1 MAAKKQQYQL
11 EFVLSYSSF
20 SALWDMISTPEGLE
34 GVVCRQGGE
43 DRKQRYSFRMG
54 RAATDCQHKKHKNKR
69 ICPFSLGRHTRKILL
84 RVQTRQKRTNRRTDT
99 DNNRFRIPRRYGRRK
114 AAMGELCLQS
124 VSCVGY
130 VIRYL
135 PPPYICNLIRVIT
148 FFVYRGK
155 SPFIIHW

>member
-34 GVVCRQGGE
+34 AWFADKAERTENNAIRFEWGG
-43 DRKQRYSFRMG
+43 Q
-54 RAATDCQHKKHKNKR
+54 QQKKHKNKR

-84 RVQTRQKRTNRRTDT
+84 RVQTRQKRTHRRTDT
-99 DNNRFRIPRRYGRRK
+99 DNHRFRVPRRYGRRK

-130 VIRYL
+130 VIRCL
-135 PPPYICNLIRVIT
+135 PHPT
-148 FFVYRGK
+148 
-155 SPFIIHW
+155 SAT